1 MEIIM
6 TTQKRLKLTREILAA
21 HIEALITSPS
31 KLDKTK
37 PDTMKAALKAGV
49 SYPTFL
55 ARFRRAKLKVT
66 DVYDSVVNN
75 NVMPEVI
82 VSQVFKA
89 IDATAKKT
97 KKAKAHN
104 IYSFKE
110 LGKLLREATYQVE
123 HAQAS

>member
-1 MEIIM
+1 MSK
-6 TTQKRLKLTREILAA
+6 QKRLKLTREMLTA
-21 HIEALITSPS
+21 HIEALASCPS
-31 KLDKTK
+31 KIDKTK

-82 VSQVFKA
+82 VAQVFKKEK
-89 IDATAKKT
+89 AKKT
-97 KKAKAHN
+97 KGEN
-104 IYSFKE
+104 VYDFKE
-110 LGKLLREATYQVE
+110 LGKLLRQAAYQLD
-123 HAQAS
+123 HAKAS